1 MRSLRFLAVYTL
13 AWVPFAALYALALA
27 IGRGLGA
34 AEAAWAGAW
43 STLPGLVL
51 GLGVWHAAGR
61 LSAAHVSRTR
71 ALAAH
76 GALAV
81 AYAAAW
87 TAGIAAQ
94 IALFAPPEA
103 LAGFLRDALWWELL
117 MGCIVYG
124 ALASARHTLEA
135 TRHARERDAA
145 AARAEAL
152 RARAELHALRARLD
166 PHFLFNTLHS
176 VTALVRTD
184 AAAAERALERFA
196 ELLRHVL
203 DAERAGRDDA
213 SLADELAFVRAYV
226 ELEQLRLGGRLR
238 YAESVDPDALEC
250 VVPALT
256 LQPLVENAVRHGLAP
271 LARGGTLRVSAA
283 FDGDALVIEVADDGA
298 GAADGAR
305 PRGIGLATVRQRLA
319 ARFPGQAAVDVATAP
334 GEGFVA
340 RLRVPAEVS
349 AALAGAARG

>member
-1 MRSLRFLAVYTL
+1 MRRLRFLALYAL

-27 IGRGLGA
+27 IGRRLGA
-34 AEAAWAGAW
+34 ADAAWAGMW
-43 STLPGLVL
+43 SALPGLVL
-51 GLGVWHAAGR
+51 GLGVWSAAGR
-61 LSAAHVSRTR
+61 LSGSRVSRPA
-71 ALAAH
+71 ALIAH
-76 GALAV
+76 AVLAV

-94 IALFAPPEA
+94 IALFAPAEA
-103 LAGFLRDALWWELL
+103 LDGFLRDALWWELL
-117 MGCIVYG
+117 MGVVVYG
-124 ALASARHTLEA
+124 AIASARHTIEA

-213 SLADELAFVRAYV
+213 PVADELAFVRAYV
-226 ELEQLRLGGRLR
+226 ELERLRLGERLR
-238 YAESVDPDALEC
+238 YVEAVDPDALEC
-250 VVPALT
+250 AVPALT
-256 LQPLVENAVRHGLAP
+256 LQPLVENAIRHGLAP

-283 FDGDALVIEVADDGA
+283 FDEDALVIEVGDDGA
-298 GAADGAR
+298 GSATAARAG
-305 PRGIGLATVRQRLA
+305 GIGLATVRQRLA
-319 ARFPGQAAVDVATAP
+319 ARFAGRGTLDVVTAP

-340 RLRVPAEVS
+340 RLRVPAEV
-349 AALAGAARG
+349 AAPVMAAHG